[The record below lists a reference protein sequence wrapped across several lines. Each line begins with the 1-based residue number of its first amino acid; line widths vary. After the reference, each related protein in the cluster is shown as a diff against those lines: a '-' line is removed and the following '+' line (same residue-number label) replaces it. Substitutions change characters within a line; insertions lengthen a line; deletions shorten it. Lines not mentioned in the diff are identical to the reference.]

1 MKYESMVEI
10 IKDGEIVIPMYL
22 YKLYPSLGISLE
34 SFIFLMYL
42 RSKGDMIEFDI
53 EKLSKTFGIDNKT
66 IMKFVGE
73 LEVSKLIEIKLI
85 KSDKGV
91 MKEFISLDGLYAKL
105 GLNMTNNVVKEIN
118 DNKDDVESIFR
129 VLEKEI
135 GKQLSPME
143 IEIVKGWKASNYNDD
158 LIKEAIREAVINNAV
173 TLRYIDKILYTWYS
187 KGITT
192 IEEVEKSRKSFREH
206 KKKEEKKVEIFDN
219 DEWLEGNEDN

>member
-1 MKYESMVEI
+1 
-10 IKDGEIVIPMYL
+10 
-22 YKLYPSLGISLE
+22 
-34 SFIFLMYL
+34 
-42 RSKGDMIEFDI
+42 
-53 EKLSKTFGIDNKT
+53 
-66 IMKFVGE
+66 
-73 LEVSKLIEIKLI
+73 
-85 KSDKGV
+85 